1 MCTHYLLGTMGLS
14 VLGTLTKPMHGTGS
28 NVCISNAVLVYLYID
43 SDSRCTVQ
51 EVAKLNL
58 AGIFRRIT
66 CVCPFQ
72 TPVYVVNTACML
84 EASPKCHPNS
94 LRHRL
99 CPYCRNVQIYIYLYI
114 YTHMCIYI
122 YNVHIDT

>member
-1 MCTHYLLGTMGLS
+1 
-14 VLGTLTKPMHGTGS
+14 MHGTGS

-94 LRHRL
+94 TNI
-99 CPYCRNVQIYIYLYI
+99 YKSIYIYIHTCVYI
-114 YTHMCIYI
+114 YI
-122 YNVHIDT
+122 